1 MRGRRIMN
9 YLDFNCNVNI
19 ENNPLNLKIEDY
31 LEIALR
37 NNNKRR
43 FLFVSKNLGKHLP
56 VNPKQ
61 VDELGYLLSKAYKVK
76 YKNNKKENQMV
87 IGFAETATALAH
99 SFFAHLESAEF
110 FIHTTR
116 EEIETIKK
124 IEFKEEHSHATEQN
138 LYLNNLSIINNID
151 TILLVDDEI
160 TTAKTCVNMIEQF
173 QNIHKCNKYV
183 IVSILN
189 WIDKKK
195 KEEIDKKA
203 KALNCEIEFV
213 YLFNGSF
220 EFEFNEE
227 NEIKDNIESNTINT
241 EEIEIN
247 NINLDFEEY
256 LGNKKYLKYTG
267 RFGIN
272 RHDQEKLIK
281 IIEREGLKLKPK
293 HDKDKILAI
302 GIEEFMYI
310 PMMLSKEIKGD
321 VYYHS
326 ITRSPIIPNDKDEYP
341 IRKKYKLESFY
352 NENINYIYNLN
363 INKYK
368 ECFLFMEVD
377 KCEEKVNEFIN
388 ILKNIGIKRV
398 NIIRC

>member
-1 MRGRRIMN
+1 MN

-19 ENNPLNLKIEDY
+19 ENNPLNLKIENY
-31 LEIALR
+31 LDIALR

-43 FLFVSKNLGKHLP
+43 FLFVSKRLGKHLP
-56 VNPKQ
+56 VSPNQ
-61 VDELGYLLSKAYKVK
+61 VDELGNLLSKAYRVK
-76 YKNNKKENQMV
+76 YKDSRKENQMV

-99 SFFAHLESAEF
+99 SFFAHLESASF

-116 EEIETIKK
+116 EEVQSMKK

-138 LYLNNLSIINNID
+138 LYLDNLNIINNID
-151 TILLVDDEI
+151 TMILVDDEI

-173 QNIHKCNKYV
+173 QKIHHCNKYV

-195 KEEIDKKA
+195 KDEIDKKA
-203 KALNCEIEFV
+203 KKLNCEIEFV
-213 YLFNGSF
+213 YLFNGNF

-227 NEIKDNIESNTINT
+227 NELIDKIESNFRNI
-241 EEIEIN
+241 EDIEIN
-247 NINLDFEEY
+247 NIKLDFEEY
-256 LGNKKYLKYTG
+256 LGNKNYLKYTG

-272 RHDQEKLIK
+272 RNEQEKLMK
-281 IIEREGLKLKPK
+281 IIKREGLKLKAK
-293 HDKDKILAI
+293 YDKEKILAI

-310 PMMLSKEIKGD
+310 PMMLSKVIKGD

-326 ITRSPIIPNDKDEYP
+326 ITRSPIIPNDRDEYP
-341 IRKKYKLESFY
+341 IKRKYKLESFY
-352 NENINYIYNLN
+352 NQNINYIYNLN
-363 INKYK
+363 VNKYK
-368 ECFLFMEVD
+368 ECFLFMEID
-377 KCEEKVNEFIN
+377 KSEEKVHDFIN
-388 ILKNIGIKRV
+388 VLKNIGIKRV